1 MKASN
6 NKVLN
11 YYKQLINQK
20 KYQISC
26 VEKQLTD
33 LLFAHAKHLYYMHE
47 LPTDELLY
55 DFMVIH
61 RNLMDLYCDL
71 LKLQDKYYD
80 IKGKEGFVHEC

>member
-1 MKASN
+1 MKPSN
-6 NKVLN
+6 NNVLN

-26 VEKQLTD
+26 LEKQLTD
-33 LLFAHAKHLYYMHE
+33 LLFAHAKTLYYLHE
-47 LPTDELLY
+47 FPSDDSLN
-55 DFMVIH
+55 DFQVIH
-61 RNLMDLYCDL
+61 QKLLNLYCDL

>member
-1 MKASN
+1 MKPSN
-6 NKVLN
+6 NKLLN

-26 VEKQLTD
+26 LEKQLTD
-33 LLFAHAKHLYYMHE
+33 LLFAHAKHIYYLHTCPSDDS
-47 LPTDELLY
+47 LN
-55 DFMVIH
+55 DFQVIH
-61 RNLMDLYCDL
+61 QKLLNLYCDL